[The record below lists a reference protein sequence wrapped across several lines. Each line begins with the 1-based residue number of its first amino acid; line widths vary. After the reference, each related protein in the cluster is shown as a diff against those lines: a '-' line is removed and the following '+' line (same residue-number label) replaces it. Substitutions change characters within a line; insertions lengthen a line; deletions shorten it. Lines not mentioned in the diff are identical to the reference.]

1 MIHQKIILILF
12 LLSLTLQKGA
22 AQGLEAFGF
31 RFTNGLEIASIRLVE
46 SEEIVMTQP
55 IPLFSFEVNGEYYT
69 SSDAEVLFENGLIRY
84 MFKNG
89 IIGTFRS
96 IHNGDH
102 GWKGILYIQNRS
114 TDTLVIENVV
124 PFGAFDDHIYISA
137 AGPPGLARAYL
148 NLPGKL
154 PVSVI
159 LPDNAWEMGYASI
172 ELDHN
177 FSICAFSRRTGKEHA
192 VLKRYTSILPPNAS
206 LEYSFYADLFEGG
219 WQNGLKLMFRDRYLE
234 DIEEFDNTLY
244 EREDL
249 KWIRDK
255 YVIALQF
262 AWDKDFFDFEK
273 GKYNFHYFL
282 EDGKRIFGGYDVYGL
297 WPGWPRLG
305 IDERN
310 QWELYEDLPLGLPKL
325 KELSAFGRNS
335 GTKFFI
341 SYNPWD
347 ESTNQID
354 HLEAMAGLIHSVS
367 ADGVILDTRGSS
379 SKRLQAAAD
388 IVREGV
394 IMYSEGMAVPKDM
407 PGIVSG
413 RVHNAIE
420 RSPIL
425 NLNKLIKP
433 EFAIFRVNV
442 MNNGPFNRD
451 ISISFFNGYGTE
463 LNFFNPGRPDWMKGT
478 FKYLGRTTKI
488 LRENSSVFHDH
499 NWTPLISTLKDN
511 IWVNEWS
518 SSAKTLFT
526 VLSMDP
532 HGYSGPL
539 FEVNP
544 AEGYHF
550 VSLWNHKE
558 LIPVEQEGKFYIAV
572 DVKEFNK
579 TLTGTNM
586 EANVECVAHLAKLL
600 NFYQRGDS
608 LEVHASSEGQILI
621 WEDEPSYQTDP
632 VVFND
637 SVVNIRL
644 RDFFSKTEGKF
655 VIQLLHKNELLD
667 ETIVEVQSGKPWL
680 ISRVKPSRK
689 VKKSPRGMVEVD
701 GGSFLFKV
709 SNPDQFV
716 PYPDFSMPEEIEM
729 GRFFMDKYPVTNEQ
743 FLEFMEATFYSP
755 ENPANFLKHWKNG
768 SFPVGQAKYPV
779 VFICLEDARAYADWA
794 GKRLPTEQE
803 WQYAA
808 QGNDGRTWPWG
819 EFFHGTK
826 CNNAF
831 GRPTPVDAFS
841 KGESPFK
848 VADLVGNVWQLTN
861 DVYDNG
867 SYRFVIIRG
876 GSYYKPT
883 SSIWYVKGG
892 PQPLDQTQMLLLV
905 SPGFDRS
912 STIGFRCVMDA
923 G

>member
-1 MIHQKIILILF
+1 MNNKRISSILF
-12 LLSLTLQKGA
+12 LLSLLVAKVD
-22 AQGLEAFGF
+22 AQSLETFGF
-31 RFTNGLEIASIRLVE
+31 RFTNGLEIASIRLTA
-46 SEEIVMTQP
+46 SEEIVMTQLT
-55 IPLFSFEVNGEYYT
+55 PLFTFEVNGESFS

-84 MFKNG
+84 MYKNG
-89 IIGTFRS
+89 IIGTLKS
-96 IHNGDH
+96 IHNGEH
-102 GWKGILYIQNRS
+102 GWKGVLMIQNRS
-114 TDTLVIENVV
+114 MDTIVVENLV
-124 PFGAFDDHIYISA
+124 PFGAFDDHIYLTA
-137 AGPPGLARAYL
+137 NGPPGLARAYL
-148 NLPGKL
+148 NLPGKK

-177 FSICAFSRRTGKEHA
+177 FSVCAFCRRTGKEHA
-192 VLKRYTSILPPNAS
+192 VLERYSSVLPPKTSI
-206 LEYSFYADLFEGG
+206 EYTFYADLFQGR

-234 DIEEFDNTLY
+234 DLEVFDNNLY

-255 YVIALQF
+255 YIIALQF
-262 AWDKDFFDFEK
+262 AWDKEFFDFET

-282 EDGKRIFGGYDVYGL
+282 EDSKRIFGGYDVYGL

-325 KELSAFGRNS
+325 KELSIFGKDS
-335 GTKFFI
+335 GTRFFI

-347 ESTNQID
+347 ESTHQQDPI
-354 HLEAMAGLIHSVS
+354 EGMASLIHSVS
-367 ADGVILDTRGSS
+367 ADGVVLDTRGKS
-379 SKRLQAAAD
+379 SKRLQTAAD

-407 PGIVSG
+407 QGIVSG

-433 EFAIFRVNV
+433 EFSIFRVNTLHS
-442 MNNGPFNRD
+442 GPFDRD
-451 ISISFFNGYGTE
+451 ISISFFNAYGTE

-511 IWVNEWS
+511 IWVNEWKS
-518 SSAKTLFT
+518 SVKTLYT
-526 VLSMDP
+526 ILSMEPD
-532 HGYSGPL
+532 GYSGPL

-544 AEGYHF
+544 AENYHF

-558 LIPVEQEGKFYIAV
+558 LIPIEENGKFYITV
-572 DVKEFNK
+572 DVKEYNK

-586 EANVECVAHLAKLL
+586 EGNVECVARLPELL
-600 NFYQRGDS
+600 NFNQRGDS
-608 LEVHASSEGQILI
+608 LEVYASAEGQIII
-621 WEDEPSYQTDP
+621 WESDPSYQTDP
-632 VVFND
+632 VTFNE
-637 SVVNIRL
+637 SIVNIRF
-644 RDFFSKTEGKF
+644 RDYFSKTEGKF
-655 VIQLLHKNELLD
+655 VIQLVHKNELLD
-667 ETIVEVQSGKPWL
+667 EIIIEVKSGKPWL
-680 ISRVKPSRK
+680 ISELKPTRK

-701 GGSFLFKV
+701 AGSFLFQV
-709 SNPDQFV
+709 SNPDQFI
-716 PYPDFSMPEEIEM
+716 PYPDFSIPVEINM
-729 GRFFMDKYPVTNEQ
+729 DRFFMDKYPVTNEK
-743 FLEFMEATFYSP
+743 FLEFMEATFYKP
-755 ENPANFLKHWKNG
+755 ENPSNFLKHWKNNT
-768 SFPVGQAKYPV
+768 FPVGQAKYPV
-779 VFICLEDARAYADWA
+779 VYISLEDARAYADWA

-819 EFFHGTK
+819 EDFHGTK

-848 VADLVGNVWQLTN
+848 VSDLVGNVWQLTN

-876 GSYYKPT
+876 GSYFKPT

-892 PQPLDQTQMLLLV
+892 PQDLNQTQMLLLV

-912 STIGFRCVMDA
+912 STVGFRCVMDA
-923 G
+923 E

>member
-1 MIHQKIILILF
+1 MINQRIYLILF
-12 LLSLTLQKGA
+12 LLFLLVPKGEAQSLET
-22 AQGLEAFGF
+22 FGF

-55 IPLFSFEVNGEYYT
+55 TPLFSFEVNGKPYT
-69 SSDAEVLFENGLIRY
+69 SSDAQVMYENGLIRY
-84 MFKNG
+84 MFPNG

-96 IHNGDH
+96 IQNGDQ
-102 GWKGILYIQNRS
+102 GWKGILLIQNRS
-114 TDTLVIENVV
+114 MDTLVVENVV
-124 PFGAFDDHIYISA
+124 PLGAFDDHIYLSA
-137 AGPPGLARAYL
+137 AGTPGLARAYL
-148 NLPGKL
+148 NLPGKV

-177 FSICAFSRRTGKEHA
+177 FSICAFCRRTGKEHA
-192 VLKRYTSILPPNAS
+192 VLKRYSSVLPPNANI
-206 LEYSFYADLFEGG
+206 EYSFYADLFQGR
-219 WQNGLKLMFRDRYLE
+219 WQNGVKLMFRDRYLE
-234 DIEEFDNTLY
+234 DLKEFDNTLY

-255 YVIALQF
+255 YIIALQF

-273 GKYNFHYFL
+273 GKHNFHYFL

-325 KELSAFGRNS
+325 KELSAFGKNS
-335 GTKFFI
+335 GTGFFI

-347 ESTNQID
+347 ESTHPKDPI
-354 HLEAMAGLIHSVS
+354 EGMAQLIHSID
-367 ADGVILDTRGSS
+367 ADGVVLDTRGKS
-379 SKRLQAAAD
+379 SKRLQTAAD

-433 EFAIFRVNV
+433 EFSIFRVNTLH
-442 MNNGPFNRD
+442 NGPFNRD
-451 ISISFFNGYGTE
+451 ISISFFNAYGTE

-478 FKYLGRTTKI
+478 FNYLGRTTRI
-488 LRENSSVFHDH
+488 LRENSSAFHDH
-499 NWTPLISTLKDN
+499 NWTPLIYTLKDN
-511 IWVNEWS
+511 IWVNEWKS
-518 SSAKTLFT
+518 SVKTLYT
-526 VLSMDP
+526 ILSMEPD
-532 HGYSGPL
+532 GYSGPL

-544 AEGYHF
+544 AENYHF

-558 LIPVEQEGKFYIAV
+558 LIPIEKDGKYYIPVNVE
-572 DVKEFNK
+572 EFNK
-579 TLTGTNM
+579 TLIGTNM
-586 EANVECVAHLAKLL
+586 EGNVECVAYLPELL
-600 NFYQRGDS
+600 EFSQRGDS

-621 WEDEPSYQTDP
+621 WETDPSYQLDP
-632 VVFND
+632 VIFNE
-637 SVVNIRL
+637 SAVSIRI
-644 RDFFSKTEGKF
+644 RDFFSKTEGRF
-655 VIQLLHKNELLD
+655 VIQLVYENELLD
-667 ETIVEVQSGKPWL
+667 ETIVEVQSGKPRL
-680 ISRVKPSRK
+680 ISQVIPTRK

-701 GGSFLFKV
+701 AGSFLFNV
-709 SNPDQFV
+709 SNSDQFI
-716 PYPDFSMPEEIEM
+716 PYPDYSTPEEINME
-729 GRFFMDKYPVTNEQ
+729 RFFMDKYPVTNEK
-743 FLEFMEATFYSP
+743 FFEFMEATFYKP
-755 ENPANFLKHWKNG
+755 ENPVNFLKHWENG
-768 SFPVGQAKYPV
+768 SYPVGQAKYPV
-779 VFICLEDARAYADWA
+779 VYVSIEDARAYAEWA
-794 GKRLPTEQE
+794 EKRLPTEVE
-803 WQYAA
+803 WQYAG
-808 QGNDGRTWPWG
+808 QGDDGRIWPWG
-819 EFFHGTK
+819 EVFHGTK

-831 GRPTPVDAFS
+831 GRQTPVDAFS

-848 VADLVGNVWQLTN
+848 VADMVGNVWQLTN

-876 GSYYKPT
+876 GSYFKPT

-892 PQPLDQTQMLLLV
+892 PQALNQTQMLLLV

-912 STIGFRCVMDA
+912 STVGFRCVMDA
-923 G
+923 E